1 MSFFWTAWRGE
12 QVGCLD
18 LALQGVVGMIT
29 AGILPRVNSHFGVST
44 VWFGSELF
52 FHLLMTLSC
61 TTWIDPRLLCGLTGI
76 NYAIHATNGLLVAAD
91 IASDPI
97 KNRARIIAMVNNT
110 LPMGQLVT
118 AMFGGMIAQYFG
130 GFEYVFLCF
139 GIIGTLVTIGVWL
152 YSSKHGLIL

>member
-18 LALQGVVGMIT
+18 LALQGIVGMIT
-29 AGILPRVNSHFGVST
+29 AGLLPRVNSYFGVST
-44 VWFGSELF
+44 VWYSSELF

-76 NYAIHATNGLLVAAD
+76 NYAVHATNGLLVAAD

-97 KNRARIIAMVNNT
+97 KNRARIVAMVNNT

-139 GIIGTLVTIGVWL
+139 GIIGALVTIGVWL
-152 YSSKHGLIL
+152 YSSKHGLI